1 MLQDPVT
8 GVHTVFNCGRRASQ
22 QGLVYSLQVFKHT
35 NQRLGWAVR
44 TLVDIPKVLPLQL
57 NCCILYSERT
67 EFVAC
72 YHCKL

>member
-35 NQRLGWAVR
+35 EQRLGWAVR
-44 TLVDIPKVLPLQL
+44 TLEDIPKVLLL
-57 NCCILYSERT
+57 VYDSYLVLYCERLVL
-67 EFVAC
+67 VAC
-72 YHCKL
+72 YHC